1 MLSLVACFPG
11 QLQAQ
16 DTPTRYYEPRHEQAA
31 KSANEVVNPSVW
43 LNQTENTLMLLE
55 GRLQNDFDTSFMP
68 EKFNRLEKDFQLA
81 LNDFTRNGRAM
92 RIRALDDALARLE
105 QIKKQLEG
113 WRTRINRISSEISS
127 EIYTLHGIRGD
138 TIATIQ
144 QVRDSLVWSVY
155 QDAFRITQENIQ
167 RIDTL
172 GMTRLSRI
180 VTIENRLNKL
190 EYEVNQL
197 IQAARGE
204 LRIRSNALYQKT
216 HPAFWELNTHSY
228 PVGIGPVFMETLRQN
243 LDSLKFYGK
252 NAYLRAILFRLL
264 ILLISLVPIWYFRK
278 LKKEGRFEHANMKYR
293 YVHKYTGAATSS
305 FVLVL
310 APYIFINAPHIF
322 LEAIFITLTFI
333 ATLIFIKENPE
344 LGKRRMLLILIVFT
358 LLKIANLMVA
368 VTLFGRIIWT
378 LGIFLLIP
386 IGVLFSKINIS
397 GVRNKWLFQ
406 IILTIT
412 ILMYA
417 AGWILNVAGHY
428 PLGRI
433 LMIAGME
440 QFFLAII
447 LSVAIYSFIDFVAIL
462 GDLYNRRNKAS
473 MVRVELIYGK
483 LLNLVTF
490 LAVLSWFVSLLWNLN
505 SFEFVSNRISEI
517 FNRTLTFGGTE
528 FKPGSFVL
536 FFIVVYLS
544 FYISS
549 LLEGIFYDEQ
559 RSAESTSKTG
569 IGSIVVLLR
578 FLILSA
584 GFFVGLFVAGIPL
597 SSLNLF
603 VGALGL
609 GIGFGIQQLVNNLL
623 AGIIIAFEKP
633 IYVGDVV
640 EVEGMKG
647 RVTDIGL
654 RATRVDTTDGAEL
667 IIPNGELTSR
677 TMKNWTLTSK
687 LFKLENMIQ
696 VDLEHDPDEITRIIE
711 QCLKETTGVM
721 ATPPAV
727 VRLKEISPVAL
738 KFVVSCWLEDIAVAG
753 PVQHNLLKKIHQ
765 AFDASGVKY
774 PRRKESDD
782 LL

>member
-1 MLSLVACFPG
+1 MSLVTCFPG
-11 QLQAQ
+11 LLQAQ
-16 DTPTRYYEPRHEQAA
+16 DTSLRNTEQRQEQAA
-31 KSANEVVNPSVW
+31 KSVNEAINPSVW
-43 LNQTENTLMLLE
+43 LNQTENTLLLME

-92 RIRALDDALARLE
+92 RIRALDDAIARLE

-113 WRTRINRISSEISS
+113 WRTRVNRISSEISS

-144 QVRDSLVWSVY
+144 QVRDSSVWSVY
-155 QDAFRITQENIQ
+155 RDAFRITEENIQ

-172 GMTRLSRI
+172 GMTQLGRI
-180 VTIENRLNKL
+180 VAIENKLNKL
-190 EYEVNQL
+190 IFDLNQL
-197 IQAARGE
+197 IQSARGE
-204 LRIRSNALYQKT
+204 LRLRSTALFEKT
-216 HPAFWELNTHSY
+216 HPAFWELNAHSY
-228 PVGIGPVFMETLRQN
+228 PKGIGPVFMETIREN
-243 LDSLKFYGK
+243 IDSLKFYGK

-264 ILLISLVPIWYFRK
+264 MLLISLLPIWYFRK
-278 LKKEGRFEHANMKYR
+278 LKKEGGFEHADMKYR
-293 YVHKYTGAATSS
+293 FVHKYTGAATSS

-310 APYIFINAPHIF
+310 APYVFINAPHIF

-333 ATLIFIKENPE
+333 ATLIFIRENPD
-344 LGKRRMLLILIVFT
+344 LGNRRMMLILIVFT

-368 VTLFGRIIWT
+368 VTIFGRFIWT

-386 IGVLFSKINIS
+386 IGALFGKINHS

-406 IILTIT
+406 MILAIT
-412 ILMYA
+412 ILMYT
-417 AGWILNVAGHY
+417 AGWILNITGHY

-447 LSVAIYSFIDFVAIL
+447 LNVAVYSFIDFVAIL
-462 GDLYNRRNKAS
+462 GDLYNRRNKVS

-517 FNRTLTFGGTE
+517 FNRTLTVADKE

-559 RSAESTSKTG
+559 RSSESTSKTG
-569 IGSIVVLLR
+569 IGSIMVLLR

-584 GFFVGLFVAGIPL
+584 GFFVGLVVAGIPL
-597 SSLNLF
+597 SSLSLF

-623 AGIIIAFEKP
+623 SGIIIAFEKP
-633 IYVGDVV
+633 VYVGDIV
-640 EVEGMKG
+640 EVEGVKG
-647 RVTDIGL
+647 RVSDIGL

-696 VDLEHDPDEITRIIE
+696 VDIRHDADEITRIID
-711 QCLKETTGVM
+711 QCLKETKGVL
-721 ATPPAV
+721 ASPPAY

-738 KFVVSCWLEDIAVAG
+738 KFVVSCWLEDIALSG
-753 PVQHNLLKKIHQ
+753 TIQHELLKKIHQ
-765 AFDASGVKY
+765 AFEASGVKY
-774 PRRKESDD
+774 PRRKEADD
-782 LL
+782 VL